1 MTEHQDWNV
10 VTFSSKSNLPKK
22 QISKPKV
29 LESNQEIKYEQPKQ
43 LGPLILQAR
52 TTCKKNQKELANQLG
67 IAVQILSRWETNKE
81 VPDNKQIA
89 NIERILRI
97 KLPRSKKVIVSNE

>member
-1 MTEHQDWNV
+1 MSNHQDWNTI
-10 VTFSSKSNLPKK
+10 TFTNKPKVEK
-22 QISKPKV
+22 KPISKPKV

-43 LGPLILQAR
+43 LGQLILQAR

-81 VPDNKQIA
+81 IPDNKQIA
-89 NIERILRI
+89 NIERTLRI